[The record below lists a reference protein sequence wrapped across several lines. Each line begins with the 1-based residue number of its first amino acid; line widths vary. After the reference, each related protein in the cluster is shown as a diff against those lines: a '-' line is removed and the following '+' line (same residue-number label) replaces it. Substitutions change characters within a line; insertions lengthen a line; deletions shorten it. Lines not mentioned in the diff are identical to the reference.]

1 MSWGVVSRGT
11 CSWVGRSHCVWAV
24 SATDVEFVRM
34 QRKWPWPALNE
45 GVLMIN
51 GLTNHPFSAFNRLF
65 LAAVG
70 ARLPVPDVV

>member
-1 MSWGVVSRGT
+1 MGWKESLRLGGFCDGT
-11 CSWVGRSHCVWAV
+11 
-24 SATDVEFVRM
+24 EFVRM

-51 GLTNHPFSAFNRLF
+51 GLTNHPFSASNRLF